1 MKKYLYIGVLAIICI
16 MASLVYIQQT
26 QITKYKTLYKR
37 ELQNVEAY
45 QASNSGLEKIN
56 RQYEMS
62 MRSLRSSKDSLDKK
76 LVDIVDKLKLKDKRI
91 EYLQY
96 QSKEVHKTDTIQL
109 LDTILIPEAKVDTTL
124 KDEWYQLRLQ
134 LNYPSTVVV
143 SPTFISEQYAIIN
156 SKKEYNSKPSKIFFV
171 RWFQKK
177 HIVVEVNLEEKS
189 PYIINKSN
197 KFIKIIQ

>member
-1 MKKYLYIGVLAIICI
+1 

-62 MRSLRSSKDSLDKK
+62 MNSLRSSKDSLDKK
-76 LVDIVDKLKLKDKRI
+76 LVDVVDKLKLKDKRI

-96 QSKEVHKTDTIQL
+96 QSKEIHKTDTIQL
-109 LDTILIPEAKVDTTL
+109 LDTILIPEAKVDTIL
-124 KDEWYQLRLQ
+124 KDEWYQLKLQ

-156 SKKEYNSKPSKIFFV
+156 GKKEYNSKPSKLFFV